1 MFKKKKTTLKENTA
15 NNNQPSKKIGPLNLP
30 SFCLQEPRIKTLPS
44 TEIRALCKTVELQ
57 KEGIHSKKNISRKTT
72 SRTMRM
78 ESSLKPAHL
87 KNLLNKVKSI
97 HEPSS
102 VQLNKSKSP
111 AKASSKSTKRIT
123 IKNKS

>member
-15 NNNQPSKKIGPLNLP
+15 NNNQPNKKIGPLNLP
-30 SFCLQEPRIKTLPS
+30 SFCSQEPKIKTLPS
-44 TEIRALCKTVELQ
+44 TDLCKTVELQ
-57 KEGIHSKKNISRKTT
+57 KEGMHSKKNISRKTT